1 MNGNIGYYD
10 RKIECMPRSEMEVL
24 QGERLKEIVKR
35 VYETVPRYRAKMDA
49 IKLKPSDIN
58 SLEDISKLP
67 FTEKQDLRDSY
78 PYGMFSAPIK
88 DIVRLHASSATTGKL
103 TVVGYTK
110 KDLDIWAEAVARC
123 LVMTGATPESIVHV
137 AYGYGLFTGGLGMH
151 YGIEKLGATAVPV
164 SSGNTQKQLQLL
176 QDFGPEII
184 CCTPS
189 YAIYLAEAMKE
200 EGVDPA
206 SLKLRAGIFGAEPWS
221 EAMRQAIES
230 KLHIKAYDIYGL
242 SEICGPGVACE
253 CEMQKGMHINEDHYF
268 PEILDAD
275 TLEPIYEDNEE
286 GELVFTTLTKEGI
299 PLIRYRTHDLAS
311 VTREKC
317 ECGRTLVRLNKISG
331 RTDDMLIIRGVNVFP
346 SQIESVLLKC
356 VGVEPHYHIYVDRVN
371 NLDTLEIH
379 VEMSEKLFSD
389 EAKVVEQ
396 LREKLTADIASAI
409 GVHAKIKLVSPRT
422 LPRSEG
428 KAKHTTDY
436 RKGKI

>member
-1 MNGNIGYYD
+1 
-10 RKIECMPRSEMEVL
+10 
-24 QGERLKEIVKR
+24 
-35 VYETVPRYRAKMDA
+35 
-49 IKLKPSDIN
+49 
-58 SLEDISKLP
+58 
-67 FTEKQDLRDSY
+67 
-78 PYGMFSAPIK
+78 
-88 DIVRLHASSATTGKL
+88 
-103 TVVGYTK
+103 
-110 KDLDIWAEAVARC
+110 
-123 LVMTGATPESIVHV
+123 
-137 AYGYGLFTGGLGMH
+137 MH